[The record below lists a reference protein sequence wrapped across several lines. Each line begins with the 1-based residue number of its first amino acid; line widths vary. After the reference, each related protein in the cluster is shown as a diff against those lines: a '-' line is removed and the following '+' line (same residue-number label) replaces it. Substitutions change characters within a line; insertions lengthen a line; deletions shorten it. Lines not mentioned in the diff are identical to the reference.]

1 MSYQNKIYSYR
12 YSNTEHQSKIITNT
26 MIRCTTTA
34 ASNKIQEDDGL
45 KLHKINR

>member
-12 YSNTEHQSKIITNT
+12 YSNTKYQSKTMTNT
-26 MIRCTTTA
+26 TTRCTTTA